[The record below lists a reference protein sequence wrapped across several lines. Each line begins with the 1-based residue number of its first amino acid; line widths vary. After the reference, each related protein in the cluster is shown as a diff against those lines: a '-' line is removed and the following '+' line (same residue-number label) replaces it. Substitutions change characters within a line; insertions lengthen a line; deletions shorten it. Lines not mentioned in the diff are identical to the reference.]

1 MRLEYYALSKD
12 LFNGLIE
19 VKNKIQQCG
28 LDKKLIELM
37 YLRISQ
43 INGCQYC
50 IKVHSADLA
59 KQGESQ
65 QRIDA
70 VNNWQDSSLFTDQEK
85 TAFAWAE
92 SLTNIKETQAD
103 DRYYQP
109 LKACFSDKEISDLT
123 FAVALMNAFNRLAIA
138 LGH

>member
-12 LFNGLIE
+12 LFNDLIE
-19 VKNKIQQCG
+19 VKNKVQQCG

-50 IKVHSADLA
+50 IKVHSADLT

-70 VNNWQDSSLFTDQEK
+70 VNNWQDSSLFTNQEK

-103 DRYYQP
+103 DHYYQP
-109 LKACFSDKEISDLT
+109 LKAYFSDKEISDLT